1 MNVPALFRRSFRNRL
16 PVLLALAAGLSL
28 TCGSA
33 WAQFSITIHL
43 DEAGNGTL
51 DNSAGFHSALPF
63 AMLPD
68 PGPGGLPS
76 VLFYDM
82 LNPPGL
88 TAGDLIVLS
97 DAGKS
102 DVLRFDPTTGL
113 NGAHGGVFVYSDP
126 SGNLPADVGFPTAQS
141 PNTAQVT
148 EAPDGTVSY
157 TPTTGQ
163 PGFVTGAGGPVTYVL
178 VSTPSSTSTLFFL
191 WFFFS

>member
-1 MNVPALFRRSFRNRL
+1 MNALAISRRRFTSSIL
-16 PVLLALAAGLSL
+16 PLLGVAAGLSL

-43 DEAGNGTL
+43 DEAGNGTF
-51 DNSAGFHSALPF
+51 DNTAGFHSALPF
-63 AMLPD
+63 AMMPD

-88 TAGDLIVLS
+88 TAGDLTVLS
-97 DAGKS
+97 ASGKS
-102 DVLRFDPTTGL
+102 DVLRFDPTQGL

-126 SGNLPADVGFPTAQS
+126 SGGQPADVGFPTAQEA
-141 PNTAQVT
+141 NTALVT
-148 EAPDGTVSY
+148 EAPDGTVTY

-163 PGFVTGAGGPVTYVL
+163 PGFVTGAGGPVTYIF
-178 VSTPSSTSTLFFL
+178 VSAPASEPLFFL